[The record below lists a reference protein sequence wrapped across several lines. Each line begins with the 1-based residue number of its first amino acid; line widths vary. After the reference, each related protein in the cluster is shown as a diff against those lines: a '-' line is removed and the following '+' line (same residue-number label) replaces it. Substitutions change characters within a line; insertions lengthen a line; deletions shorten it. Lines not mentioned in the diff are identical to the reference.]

1 MSAAENLPHVHAVRR
16 PAGFTLIELIITVAI
31 IGILATIAYPSY
43 VKSIT
48 KSQRK
53 AGEACLS
60 NYATFMERF
69 YTTNLRYDQDT
80 DSNDV
85 ELPAL
90 DCASDGST
98 GKSYGYE
105 LDSTKLGAST
115 YGLKAVPKNAQASRD
130 AECGTLT
137 LDQAGT
143 RGAAG
148 STDAGVI
155 EKCW

>member
-1 MSAAENLPHVHAVRR
+1 MSTASDFPRMRSARR
-16 PAGFTLIELIITVAI
+16 SEGFTLIELMIVVVI

-43 VKSIT
+43 VKSVA
-48 KSQRK
+48 KSNRK

-60 NYATFMERF
+60 SYATFMERF
-69 YTTNLRYDQDT
+69 YTTNLRYDHDT
-80 DSNDV
+80 DDNDV
-85 ELPAL
+85 ELPDL

-105 LDSTKLGAST
+105 LDATKLSAST
-115 YGLKAVPKNAQASRD
+115 YGLKAVPTNAQASRD

-148 STDAGVI
+148 STDAEAV

>member
-1 MSAAENLPHVHAVRR
+1 MRATADFRHMRLARR
-16 PAGFTLIELIITVAI
+16 SAGFTLIELMIAVVI

-148 STDAGVI
+148 STEAEAV